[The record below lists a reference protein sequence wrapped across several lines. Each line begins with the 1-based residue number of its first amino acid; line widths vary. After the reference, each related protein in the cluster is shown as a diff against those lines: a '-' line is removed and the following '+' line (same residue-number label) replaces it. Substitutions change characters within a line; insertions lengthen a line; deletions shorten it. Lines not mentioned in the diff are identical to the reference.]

1 MSFGGTSSV
10 ACGSSSAGCGGI
22 STGGVSS
29 SATCGGDAGGDAGG
43 TSSSVIGN
51 PAGGVNARSFEPKT
65 LSPEEIQANKEA
77 HDKKLSEAKQ
87 RWTERSAKAR
97 GLTRDVGLGA
107 RLLLTKTKLLAK
119 KIAKGKF

>member
-29 SATCGGDAGGDAGG
+29 SAACGGDAGGDAGG
-43 TSSSVIGN
+43 TSSVIGN

>member
-29 SATCGGDAGGDAGG
+29 SAVCGGDAGGDAGG
-43 TSSSVIGN
+43 TSSVIGN